1 MLDSI
6 ERAGNRLPDPIT
18 MFLGLAIIVA
28 VISAICSAAG
38 INAVNPA
45 DGSTIE
51 IFNLLSFDGI
61 RYLWTN
67 VITNFAGFAPLGMV
81 LVAVIGSSVAEKSG
95 FLVSVMVNFLG
106 KARGWIV
113 TAVIMFDPNY
123 EASIAINWY
132 FLIVSC
138 VVLTVVGTVLVEKVL
153 LHRFPINKE
162 ELAKYDFDESASN
175 LTDVQKKGIKAA
187 GLSILIY
194 IIVIVLM
201 CVPVFGDRAI
211 LADENGSITSGG
223 SAFSKGI
230 VFTVTMF
237 LMIPGIVYGVVIGRY
252 KNDKDLWV

>member
-1 MLDSI
+1 MNEKIEKKGLLDRMLDSI

-113 TAVIMFDPNY
+113 TAVIMF
-123 EASIAINWY
+123 
-132 FLIVSC
+132 LGV
-138 VVLTVVGTVLVEKVL
+138 
-153 LHRFPINKE
+153 
-162 ELAKYDFDESASN
+162 N
-175 LTDVQKKGIKAA
+175 LNVA
-187 GLSILIY
+187 
-194 IIVIVLM
+194 
-201 CVPVFGDRAI
+201 
-211 LADENGSITSGG
+211 GG
-223 SAFSKGI
+223 SY
-230 VFTVTMF
+230 
-237 LMIPGIVYGVVIGRY
+237 PVYVHWTSSTSWYVHCIRSSCRRLLC
-252 KNDKDLWV
+252 KRSVRPF

>member
-1 MLDSI
+1 MNEKIEKKGLLDRMLDSI

-95 FLVSVMVNFLG
+95 FS
-106 KARGWIV
+106 
-113 TAVIMFDPNY
+113 
-123 EASIAINWY
+123 
-132 FLIVSC
+132 
-138 VVLTVVGTVLVEKVL
+138 
-153 LHRFPINKE
+153 
-162 ELAKYDFDESASN
+162 
-175 LTDVQKKGIKAA
+175 GI
-187 GLSILIY
+187 
-194 IIVIVLM
+194 
-201 CVPVFGDRAI
+201 C
-211 LADENGSITSGG
+211 
-223 SAFSKGI
+223 
-230 VFTVTMF
+230 
-237 LMIPGIVYGVVIGRY
+237 YG
-252 KNDKDLWV
+252 